1 MKALITCL
9 VSGEYT
15 IYDENSKK
23 TLIAK
28 PRGIFRNNNSSP
40 KVGDIVEY
48 TEGTPHAIITKVYDR
63 HNDFIRPAIAN
74 IDQAFIV
81 TSVLEPSINTNL
93 LDRMIIIFEY
103 QNITPILVF
112 SKIDL
117 LNEVNTKK
125 EVFDIIDYYEKIGYT
140 VIKTS
145 KIDTISVDDIKC
157 HLKGKISVITGQS
170 GVGKSS
176 ILNLIDTNLNEDTNE
191 ISKALNRGKHTTR
204 YTKLFYVEEGW
215 LADSPGFGTMDL
227 FDMSEVDV
235 SHSFVEF
242 FDASHNCKYK
252 GCLHLNEPSCK
263 VKELLD
269 KKEILSSRYNNYIQ
283 FVNEIK
289 SKRKW

>member
-9 VSGEYT
+9 ISGEYT
-15 IYDENSKK
+15 IFDREEGRF
-23 TLIAK
+23 LLAK
-28 PRGIFRNNNSSP
+28 PRGIFRNRNSSP

-48 TEGTPHAIITKVYDR
+48 EDGNPYAIITKIYER
-63 HNDFIRPAIAN
+63 KNDFVRPAVAN

-93 LDRMIIIFEY
+93 LDRMITIFEY

-112 SKIDL
+112 SKVDL
-117 LNEVNTKK
+117 LSQNNEREVN
-125 EVFDIIDYYEKIGYT
+125 EIIDYYAKIGYIT
-140 VIKTS
+140 LRTS
-145 KIDTISVDDIKC
+145 QKDILTIDTIKP
-157 HLKGKISVITGQS
+157 HLKDKISVITGQS

-176 ILNLIDTNLNEDTNE
+176 ILNLIDENLNEETNE

-227 FDMSEVDV
+227 LDMDEVCV
-235 SHSFVEF
+235 SHAFVEF
-242 FDASHNCKYK
+242 FQFSHNCKYN
-252 GCLHLNEPSCK
+252 GCLHLNEPFCH
-263 VKELLD
+263 VKDELND
-269 KKEILSSRYNNYIQ
+269 GKILKSRYENYIQ
-283 FVNEIK
+283 FINEIR